1 MHSKIR
7 SLASD
12 TLIYGV
18 STVVGR
24 FLTFLL
30 TPLYTNYLTAGEIG
44 DVAAIYAMIAFVNI
58 LYSLGLEPAFMRFW
72 QRDDPAGNARVFAT
86 AFGAIAVLGVV
97 VTGLTILLAP
107 WIATSSVLQLE
118 GDGASIVRIAA
129 LIPLFDALVLIPF
142 ARLRMQR
149 RPKVFALMRLAAIV
163 VNVAMNFL
171 LVVFLGYHVEGVVW
185 AGVISSAA
193 SFLLF
198 VPTVLKQQTASSEQ
212 RVVSSEHGEAR
223 HQAPGTLLKDMLRF
237 GLPTVPASFSSIMVQ
252 VVDRPILLML
262 TSSAVV
268 GMYQTNF
275 RLAIPMMMFV
285 TVFEY
290 AWKPFYLSHR
300 DDADAK
306 VVFSRVLTLFT
317 VVCGAVFL
325 ATVFAMPYAVQMP
338 FIGGRFINPAY
349 WSGMTIIP
357 IVMFAYFFNGVFINL
372 AAGLHITKR
381 TSWLPVATGLAA
393 VVNVIATF
401 LLVPKMGIDGA
412 AWAKVAAYVS
422 GTIALWW
429 YVQRVYPVSYDLVR
443 LLTAMAVAATVY
455 LVGMLTP
462 EHSTMRLVAAICA
475 LPVYGLL
482 LILTRVIGAST
493 LRTLTSL
500 IRR

>member
-12 TLIYGV
+12 TLVYGV

-30 TPLYTNYLTAGEIG
+30 TPLYTNYLSAEEIG
-44 DVAAIYAMIAFVNI
+44 DVAALYAMIAFVNI

-72 QRDDPAGNARVFAT
+72 DRDNPQRSASVFSVSFLTIAG
-86 AFGAIAVLGVV
+86 LGIV

-107 WIATSSVLQLE
+107 MIATSSVLQLE
-118 GDGASIVRIAA
+118 GDGAAIVRIAA
-129 LIPLFDALVLIPF
+129 FIPLFDALVLIPF

-149 RPKVFALMRLAAIV
+149 RPKVFAFMRLAAIV
-163 VNVAMNFL
+163 VNVGMNFA

-198 VPTVLKQQTASSEQ
+198 LPSIVKQLTATTEQ
-212 RVVSSEHGEAR
+212 RGTK
-223 HQAPGTLLKDMLRF
+223 HQAPGSLLKAMLRF

-252 VVDRPILLML
+252 VVDRPILLIL

-300 DDADAK
+300 DDPDAK
-306 VVFSRVLTLFT
+306 PMFSRVLTLFT
-317 VVCGAVFL
+317 VVCGGLFL
-325 ATVFAMPYAVQMP
+325 ATALFMPYLVQMP
-338 FIGGRFINPAY
+338 FIGGRFINPEY

-357 IVMFAYFFNGVFINL
+357 IVMFAYFFNGVFINM
-372 AAGLHITKR
+372 AAGLHITKK
-381 TSWLPVATGLAA
+381 TGWLPVSTGIAAA
-393 VVNVIATF
+393 VNVAATF
-401 LLVPKMGIDGA
+401 ALVPHLGIEGA
-412 AWAKVAAYVS
+412 AWAKVAAYVAS
-422 GTIALWW
+422 VASLWW
-429 YVQRVYPVSYDLVR
+429 YLQRVYPMHYDLKRIVTAIAVTGTIYLLALLTPVDSTAR
-443 LLTAMAVAATVY
+443 LLVS
-455 LVGMLTP
+455 L
-462 EHSTMRLVAAICA
+462 SA
-475 LPVYGLL
+475 LPAYLL
-482 LILTRVIGAST
+482 LLLATRVVGTST
-493 LRTLTSL
+493 LKTLTSL
-500 IRR
+500 VRR

>member
-30 TPLYTNYLTAGEIG
+30 TPLYTNYLSAGQIG

-72 QRDDPAGNARVFAT
+72 QPADHARNASVFSA
-86 AFGAIAVLGVV
+86 AFRAIGVLGVV

-118 GDGASIVRIAA
+118 GDGATIVRIAA

-149 RPKVFALMRLAAIV
+149 RPKVFALMRLATIV
-163 VNVAMNFL
+163 INVAMNLL
-171 LVVFLGYHVEGVVW
+171 LVVFLGHQIEGVVW

-198 VPTVLKQQTASSEQ
+198 VPSIVKQRVASSEQ
-212 RVVSSEHGEAR
+212 RVASSEPRA
-223 HQAPGTLLKDMLRF
+223 TLLKDMLRF

-252 VVDRPILLML
+252 VVDRPILLLL

-317 VVCGAVFL
+317 VVCGALFL
-325 ATVFAMPYAVQMP
+325 ATVFVMPYVVQMP

-372 AAGLHITKR
+372 AAGLHITKQ

-393 VVNVIATF
+393 AVNVAATF
-401 LLVPKMGIDGA
+401 LLVPPMGIDGA

-422 GTIALWW
+422 SVAVLWW
-429 YVQRVYPVSYDLVR
+429 YVQRVYPISYDLKR
-443 LLTAMAVAATVY
+443 ILTAVAITGTVY
-455 LVGMLTP
+455 LVGTLAP
-462 EHSTMRLVAAICA
+462 EHSTMRMIAAISA
-475 LPVYGLL
+475 LPAYGLL
-482 LILTRVIGAST
+482 LLLTRVIGAST